1 MDLTAS
7 PNKILVFSVVGL
19 VVVLWMLVWLFGP
32 KPVKIQPT
40 APVDTL
46 LTSLLQ
52 GSKKEKK
59 EEKKVGEPVTA
70 EWGRDPFGVP
80 DQVEVAERPTRTAKP
95 TRPRGKPGARKEHLR
110 LSTILITGSNRLA
123 VINDRVYAVGDEIG
137 GEKISKITLDHVVLT
152 DGSEERL
159 LRVPQPETQ
168 ITVESTGGK

>member
-1 MDLTAS
+1 MDLTTS
-7 PNKILVFSVVGL
+7 PNKVFVFSVVG
-19 VVVLWMLVWLFGP
+19 VVVLIWVLVWLFGP
-32 KPVKIQPT
+32 KPVKIQPS

-52 GSKKEKK
+52 GSTKAKK
-59 EEKKVGEPVTA
+59 EEKKAGEPVPA
-70 EWGRDPFGVP
+70 EWGRDPFAVP
-80 DQVEVAERPTRTAKP
+80 YEVEVEERPTRTEKV
-95 TRPRGKPGARKEHLR
+95 TRPKGKPGAGKVHYK
-110 LSTILITGSNRLA
+110 LSTILIAGSNRLA